1 MGNKQSKKNSVV
13 DDYVS
18 VTVPKDYTLL
28 KFISYYIDLRI
39 SANCDLKIL
48 EIVNYIFSK
57 TKNKNADIIN
67 LQCINDI
74 LSLHLLI
81 REIKKYGVENNI
93 ELYFA
98 PDFDDV
104 DIEKKSDNVKTMRR
118 SKNLEEFYSGTN
130 SREAAGKK
138 SEKKEEKSKNKVI
151 HNVIISKYPIIGTIF
166 AELDNKTNMDDVFG
180 IQSVIGANIL
190 INNSIISIYNTCL
203 SKDIKTSNIMN
214 SEVRITEMET
224 LCSTIN
230 KNKLLLKHEDLNNY
244 IKTDIHLIVG
254 NFHIAEITND
264 DVNPEYIKLLK
275 NSVCIDIFRHK
286 SLTEFGYTTSYKER
300 NSYIL
305 LHISDNICAEIE
317 KIDHTEVLSALFKI
331 YKIHFLDSYVINSN
345 KNMINYPIECICMV
359 KTT

>member
-13 DDYVS
+13 NDYVS

-28 KFISYYIDLRI
+28 KIISYNIDLRI

-48 EIVNYIFSK
+48 EIINYIFSK

-81 REIKKYGVENNI
+81 REIKKYSIDNNI
-93 ELYFA
+93 QLYFA
-98 PDFDDV
+98 PDFDEVDV
-104 DIEKKSDNVKTMRR
+104 EKKSDNVKTIRR

-130 SREAAGKK
+130 SREATEKK
-138 SEKKEEKSKNKVI
+138 SDKKAEKSKNKAI
-151 HNVIISKYPIIGTIF
+151 HNVIVSKFPIIGTIF
-166 AELDNKTNMDDVFG
+166 GELDNKTNMDDVFG
-180 IQSVIGANIL
+180 IQTVIGANIL
-190 INNSIISIYNTCL
+190 INNSIISVYNTCL
-203 SKDIKTSNIMN
+203 SKDIKTSNIVN
-214 SEVRITEMET
+214 SDVRVTELET

-230 KNKLLLKHEDLNNY
+230 KNKCVLNHEDFNNY

-254 NFHIAEITND
+254 NFNIPEITND
-264 DVNPEYIKLLK
+264 DVNPEYINLLK
-275 NSVCIDIFRHK
+275 NTLGIDIFRHK
-286 SLTEFGYTTSYKER
+286 SLIDFGYTTSYKER

-305 LHISDNICAEIE
+305 LHISENICSEIE

-345 KNMINYPIECICMV
+345 KNMINYPIECICMI
-359 KTT
+359 KTN